1 MNLHLDGLEALE
13 AIVRTGSFSAAAKEL
28 KKAQSAVSY
37 AIQQLE
43 NGLGV
48 TVFDRSGH
56 RAELTEE
63 GRVVLE
69 EGRNLL
75 ASARRIESLTR
86 QMSEGWEGRME
97 VVIDGILPMTP
108 MMSVLKRMAEEDI
121 PTQIQVKVEF
131 LGGVQYRF
139 EKDEADIMIV
149 NDFEPRDTLIA
160 TPLPE
165 VTVVLATSPGHAL
178 AQRGIELPWTRR
190 ELQSFVELSIHD
202 SSESAKSD
210 PTMFGGSR
218 VFFLSDFTTKRQALL
233 SGLGFGWVPLY
244 LVEDDLSE
252 GRLTE
257 VPYERGSRYAFRPLL
272 VYRSDRSPGRAGR
285 RFMDLLLSEQGLE
298 AAPL

>member
-13 AIVRTGSFSAAAKEL
+13 AIIRTGSFAAAAREL

-48 TVFDRSGH
+48 EVFDRTGH

-63 GRVVLE
+63 GRMVLE

-86 QMSEGWEGRME
+86 LMGEGWESRME

-108 MMSVLKRMAEEDI
+108 IMSVLKRMAEEDI

-131 LGGVQYRF
+131 LGGVQFRF
-139 EKDEADIMIV
+139 DEDEADIMLV
-149 NDFEPRDTLIA
+149 NDFEPRDTLISA
-160 TPLPE
+160 PLPE
-165 VTVVLATSPGHAL
+165 VDVVLVTSPEHPI
-178 AQRGIELPWTRR
+178 AQRNMDSPWSRR

-202 SSESAKSD
+202 SSESAKAD

-218 VFFLSDFTTKRQALL
+218 VFFLSDFATKREALL
-233 SGLGFGWVPLY
+233 MGLGFGWVPDY
-244 LVEDDLSE
+244 LVKADLAA
-252 GRLTE
+252 GRLVE
-257 VPYERGSRYAFRPLL
+257 VAYERGGHYAFRPLL
-272 VYRSDRSPGRAGR
+272 VHRTDQAPGRAGR
-285 RFMDLLLSEQGLE
+285 RFMELLLAQS
-298 AAPL
+298 ARD